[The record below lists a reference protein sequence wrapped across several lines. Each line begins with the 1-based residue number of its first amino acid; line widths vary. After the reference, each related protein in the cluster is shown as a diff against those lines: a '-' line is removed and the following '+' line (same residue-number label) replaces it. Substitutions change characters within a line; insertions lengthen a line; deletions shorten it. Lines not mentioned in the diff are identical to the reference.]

1 MSSAAKPQ
9 IDAAAIEADVRSKLS
24 RFQQIHPLRSA
35 GIGGRAW
42 LYRRTPGRSSEQLPA
57 VMVPGIQGGGDVF
70 FEAAL
75 VLGDRIPVITLS
87 APDIEDV
94 TEISSDLVDFLRA
107 IGVARANF
115 VGSSLG
121 GYLAQSVALRSP
133 EMVEQL
139 VIANGFID
147 VSTFVEKLPPAATVA
162 ATDAA
167 KLVEQS
173 LQPLL
178 AMPAFDEGQVR
189 LKTALKALV
198 GVVQTLENFK
208 SRLLL
213 AMGAPQLAVPSIP
226 PERVMIIDDDHD
238 PMLPPEMREAVRK
251 RFRRSEQHAI
261 DGGGHLPA
269 IQRPA
274 HFADLLWRRLAR
286 DD

>member
-9 IDAAAIEADVRSKLS
+9 IDAAAIAADARSKLS

-35 GIGGRAW
+35 GIGGRAR
-42 LYRRTPGRSSEQLPA
+42 LYPRTPGRSSKQLPV

-75 VLGDRIPVITLS
+75 VLGDLIPVITLS

-94 TEISSDLVDFLRA
+94 TEITSDLVDFLRG
-107 IGVARANF
+107 IGVVRASF

-121 GYLAQSVALRSP
+121 GSLVQSVALRSP
-133 EMVEQL
+133 EMVDQL

-147 VSTFVEKLPPAATVA
+147 VSAFVESLPPAATVA

-167 KLVEQS
+167 KLVGQS

-189 LKTALKALV
+189 LKTV
-198 GVVQTLENFK
+198 LE
-208 SRLLL
+208 
-213 AMGAPQLAVPSIP
+213 GPV
-226 PERVMIIDDDHD
+226 
-238 PMLPPEMREAVRK
+238 
-251 RFRRSEQHAI
+251 
-261 DGGGHLPA
+261 
-269 IQRPA
+269 
-274 HFADLLWRRLAR
+274 
-286 DD
+286 

>member
-1 MSSAAKPQ
+1 MSSAAKPKT
-9 IDAAAIEADVRSKLS
+9 DATTIEADARSKLS

-35 GIGGRAW
+35 DVGGRAW
-42 LYRRTPGRSSEQLPA
+42 VYRWTPGRSSEQLPV

-70 FEAAL
+70 FEVAL
-75 VLGDRIPVITLS
+75 VLGDLIPVITLN

-94 TEISSDLVDFLRA
+94 TEISSDLVAFLRA

-115 VGSSLG
+115 VGTSLG

-133 EMVEQL
+133 GIVDQL

-147 VSTFVEKLPPAATVA
+147 VSTFVEKLPPAAAVRE
-162 ATDAA
+162 TDAVQ
-167 KLVEQS
+167 LVEQN

-189 LKTALKALV
+189 LKTVLKALV

-213 AMGAPQLAVPSIP
+213 AMGAPRLAVPSIP
-226 PERVMIIDDDHD
+226 AERVMIIDDDHD
-238 PMLPPEMREAVRK
+238 PILPPEMRDAVRK

-274 HFADLLWRRLAR
+274 QFVDLLRRRLVR

>member
-1 MSSAAKPQ
+1 
-9 IDAAAIEADVRSKLS
+9 
-24 RFQQIHPLRSA
+24 
-35 GIGGRAW
+35 
-42 LYRRTPGRSSEQLPA
+42 
-57 VMVPGIQGGGDVF
+57 MVPGIQGGGDVF

-75 VLGDRIPVITLS
+75 VLSDRIPVITLS

-107 IGVARANF
+107 IGVARAKF

-121 GYLAQSVALRSP
+121 GYLVQSVALRSP
-133 EMVEQL
+133 ETVDQL
-139 VIANGFID
+139 VIANGFIE
-147 VSTFVEKLPPAATVA
+147 VSAFVEKLPPAATVA
-162 ATDAA
+162 KTDAA
-167 KLVEQS
+167 QLVEQS

-189 LKTALKALV
+189 LKSVLEALV

-213 AMGAPQLAVPSIP
+213 AMGAPELAVPSIP
-226 PERVMIIDDDHD
+226 ADRVMIIDDDRD
-238 PMLPPEMREAVRK
+238 PMLSPKMREAVRR
-251 RFRRSEQHAI
+251 RFRRSEQHDI

-274 HFADLLWRRLAR
+274 QFADLLWRRLAR
-286 DD
+286 D